1 MIKNFIKEVIT
12 GMLLSDGSI
21 ELAKRSN
28 NARFSIYM
36 ANLEFINNFYNIM
49 KSDNLVIA
57 NYNKYDW
64 LDKK

>member
-1 MIKNFIKEVIT
+1 LIKNFIKEVIT

>member
-1 MIKNFIKEVIT
+1 
-12 GMLLSDGSI
+12 MLLSDGSI